1 MEFNETST
9 IEKVI
14 LVGISCEGGADYISR
29 QDAEI
34 SLDELE
40 ALAMTCGSEVV
51 GKLIQGR
58 QGPDNAYYIGKGKIQ
73 ELKEL
78 GEATEAH
85 TVIFDDDLTGA
96 QIRNIEEATGLKV
109 IDRTMLI
116 LDIFATR
123 AVSNEGKLQV
133 ELAQMKYRL
142 PRLIGLGKALS
153 RQGGGIGTRGP
164 GESKLVSDRKHIRR
178 RINALEDRLSQME
191 KSRELLRKSR
201 HRNGIPTVAIVG
213 YTNAG
218 KSTLMN
224 ALCDS
229 NCLAENKLFATL
241 DTTTRR
247 YTLPEGRDILM
258 IDTVGF
264 IRKLPHNI
272 VEAFKSTLEEAMEA
286 DILVHLCDAGDPQLD
301 DHIRVVDNLL
311 TELHARDTD
320 PILVFNK
327 CDTLPEGFD
336 PIVSF
341 EYRHQHPIMVSA
353 KTGEGLTEL
362 IDAITRRV
370 NGDTREEW
378 ILIPWAQSGLENRIR
393 EEAIVLEAHSVN
405 DGRLM
410 KVRIEN
416 KYADR
421 IVDYITEDR
430 P

>member
-1 MEFNETST
+1 MDNNMSNT
-9 IEKVI
+9 IERVI
-14 LVGISCEGGADYISR
+14 LVGISCDGGADYISR
-29 QDAEI
+29 QDAEV
-34 SLDELE
+34 SLDELG
-40 ALAMTCGSEVV
+40 ALAETCGSEIV
-51 GKLIQGR
+51 GRLIQAR
-58 QGPDNAYYIGKGKIQ
+58 SGPDNAYYIGKGKIE

-78 GEATEAH
+78 GEATEAD

-96 QIRNIEEATGLKV
+96 HIRNIEEATGLKV

-178 RINALEDRLSQME
+178 RITALEDKLKQME
-191 KSRELLRKSR
+191 KSRELLRKNR
-201 HRNGIPTVAIVG
+201 QRTGIPTVAIVG

-224 ALCDS
+224 NLCASD
-229 NCLAENKLFATL
+229 CLAENKLFATL

-247 YTLPEGRDILM
+247 YSLPEGREILM

-286 DILVHLCDAGDPQLD
+286 DILIHLCDASDSQLD
-301 DHIRVVDNLL
+301 NHIRVVDNLL

-327 CDTLPEGFD
+327 CDTLADGED
-336 PIVSF
+336 PIVSY
-341 EYRHQHPIMVSA
+341 EYRHCRPIMISA
-353 KTGEGLTEL
+353 VTGQGLKEL
-362 IDAITRRV
+362 TDAISDRV
-370 NGDTREEW
+370 NNNTTREW
-378 ILIPWAQSGLENRIR
+378 VLIPWAQSGTENWIR
-393 EEAIVLEAHSVN
+393 ENAVVLEAYNVEQ
-405 DGRLM
+405 GRLLNIR
-410 KVRIEN
+410 VEN
-416 KYADR
+416 RFMDR
-421 IVDYITEDR
+421 ISSIITEVR

>member
-1 MEFNETST
+1 MENTQANT

-14 LVGISCEGGADYISR
+14 LVGISCEGGADYVSR
-29 QDAEI
+29 QEAEI

-40 ALAMTCGSEVV
+40 ALAKTCGSEIV
-51 GKLIQGR
+51 GKLIQSR

-78 GEATEAH
+78 GEATEAD

-96 QIRNIEEATGLKV
+96 QIRNIEEAIDLKV

-164 GESKLVSDRKHIRR
+164 GESKLVSDRKHIKR
-178 RINALEDRLSQME
+178 RINALEERLSQME

-201 HRNGIPTVAIVG
+201 QRNGIPTVAIVG

-224 ALCDS
+224 SLCDS
-229 NCLAENKLFATL
+229 DCLAENKLFATL

-272 VEAFKSTLEEAMEA
+272 VEAFKSTLEEAMDA
-286 DILVHLCDAGDPQLD
+286 DILIHLCDAGDPQLD

-311 TELHARDTD
+311 TELKAKDTD

-341 EYRHQHPIMVSA
+341 EYRHRKPIMISA
-353 KTGEGLTEL
+353 VTGEGIQDLMEALT
-362 IDAITRRV
+362 TRV
-370 NGDTREEW
+370 NGNSVVQW
-378 ILIPWAQSGLENRIR
+378 ILIPWAQAGMESKIR
-393 EEAIVLEAHSVN
+393 DEALVLEDHNVEE
-405 DGRLM
+405 GRLLR
-410 KVRIEN
+410 VRVEH
-416 KYADR
+416 KFADR
-421 IVDYITEDR
+421 IAPFVTEVR

>member
-1 MEFNETST
+1 MDNNVSNT
-9 IEKVI
+9 IERVI
-14 LVGISCEGGADYISR
+14 LVGISCDGGADYISR
-29 QDAEI
+29 QDAQV
-34 SLDELE
+34 SLDELG
-40 ALAMTCGSEVV
+40 ALAETCGSEIV
-51 GKLIQGR
+51 GRLIQAR
-58 QGPDNAYYIGKGKIQ
+58 SGPDNAYYIGKGKIE

-78 GEATEAH
+78 GEATEAD

-96 QIRNIEEATGLKV
+96 HIRNIEEATGLKV

-164 GESKLVSDRKHIRR
+164 GESKLVSDRKHIHR
-178 RINALEDRLSQME
+178 RITALEAKLKQME
-191 KSRELLRKSR
+191 KSRELLRKNR
-201 HRNGIPTVAIVG
+201 QRTGIPTVAIVG

-224 ALCDS
+224 ALCASD
-229 NCLAENKLFATL
+229 CLAENKLFATL

-247 YTLPEGRDILM
+247 YSLPEGREILM

-286 DILVHLCDAGDPQLD
+286 DILIHLCDASDPQLD
-301 DHIRVVDNLL
+301 NHIRVVDNLL

-327 CDTLPEGFD
+327 CDTLADGED
-336 PIVSF
+336 PIVSY
-341 EYRHQHPIMVSA
+341 EYRHRRPIMISA
-353 KTGEGLTEL
+353 VTGQGLKEL
-362 IDAITRRV
+362 TDALSDRV
-370 NGDTREEW
+370 NNNTTREW
-378 ILIPWAQSGLENRIR
+378 VLIPWAQSGTENWIR
-393 EEAIVLEAHSVN
+393 ENAVVLEAHNVEQ
-405 DGRLM
+405 GRLLNIL
-410 KVRIEN
+410 VEN
-416 KYADR
+416 RFMDR
-421 IVDYITEDR
+421 ISSIITEVR